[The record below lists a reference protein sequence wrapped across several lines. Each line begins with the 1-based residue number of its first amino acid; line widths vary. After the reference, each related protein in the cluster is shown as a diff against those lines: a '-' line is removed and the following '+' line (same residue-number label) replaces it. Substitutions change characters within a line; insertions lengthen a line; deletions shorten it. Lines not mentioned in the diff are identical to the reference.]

1 VATKRLVSEVSVGL
15 LSLAFFAPVGVPSAA
30 APPAS
35 IALSPTCGSV
45 GENVQVTGSSWI
57 AGTDITISFDGTP
70 VATVKGTDIKAPG
83 GTFTASMTI
92 PSRALRGSPYTVS
105 AGQTSNAVVVRSAT
119 APFSIPCASLTL
131 NPVCGSAGDQV
142 AVHGAGFR
150 SDITVSLTF
159 TPPAG
164 TGPIAT
170 SVPGADS
177 TFDVV
182 IKVPSDPPGQYVVAA
197 VQLRTQAAARAIFTI
212 PCVKAAIKLV
222 PKVGPPGTVVTVTG
236 TGFPI
241 GSIVKLS
248 WSQGIPIKI
257 ASITIG
263 TSQGFQIRLLIFPHD
278 ELGKR
283 RLNAGP
289 DLSVPS
295 AILFNIATA
304 DFVVVPGMSQPRDFS
319 WRH

>member
-1 VATKRLVSEVSVGL
+1 M
-15 LSLAFFAPVGVPSAA
+15 SLAFFAPAGVPSAA

-35 IALSPTCGSV
+35 ITLSPTCGSV
-45 GENVQVTGSSWI
+45 GANVQVTGSSWI
-57 AGTDITISFDGTP
+57 VGTDITISFDGTA
-70 VATVKGTDIKAPG
+70 VATVKGADIKTPG

-92 PSRALRGSPYTVS
+92 PNRPLRGSPYTVS
-105 AGQTSNAVVVRSAT
+105 AVQGSAAGGTRSAT
-119 APFSIPCASLTL
+119 APFLIPCASLTL
-131 NPVCGSAGDQV
+131 NPVCGLAGDPV

-150 SDITVSLTF
+150 PDIVVSVTF

-170 SVPGADS
+170 TVPNADS

-182 IKVPSDPPGQYVVAA
+182 IKVPADPPGQYVVDA
-197 VQLRTQAAARAIFTI
+197 VQLRTQAAARAVFTI

-241 GSIVKLS
+241 GAIVKLS
-248 WSQGIPIKI
+248 WSQGIPITI

-263 TSQGFQIRLLIFPHD
+263 PTQGFQIKLLIFPHD
-278 ELGKR
+278 ELGQRK
-283 RLNAGP
+283 LNAGP
-289 DLSVPS
+289 DLSVAG

-304 DFVVVPGMSQPRDFS
+304 DFLVVPGMSQPRDFS